1 MTIPAVLFWLLELGT
16 LNVLC
21 IQKYNR
27 QGLGEMECQRKE
39 IKLNILQMN
48 NIITLNDG
56 GKTKSV
62 TPETQWTT

>member
-1 MTIPAVLFWLLELGT
+1 
-16 LNVLC
+16 
-21 IQKYNR
+21 
-27 QGLGEMECQRKE
+27 MECQQKE